1 MRIEKYHAEDMQEA
15 FRLIK
20 ADLGSDAVVIQTR
33 KVRLGLFG
41 WLKKPVYEV
50 IAAVDEETARPGKL
64 ATALAGGTPK
74 PTARPPLLPARPQ
87 RPAARPAAGD
97 SPELPPVVARPA
109 RAQAAAYAS
118 APSAPGAT
126 PAEQATPP
134 SPTAFRPMSPAQSN
148 GGGAE
153 AKAETREASPEVDA
167 PVKLES
173 SDVALLR
180 DMKNNMVELKT
191 AMSRLSKQA
200 QFGNIANFSSVL
212 VNVYQ
217 RLVDQELAEDLAQ
230 DIILKVNNELG
241 SNGVTNYDLV
251 REYVRRHIQELITV
265 TGPPRLMTGK
275 TKSIFLIGPT
285 GVGKTT
291 TLAKLA
297 ANYSLVEHKRVA
309 LVTVDTFR
317 VAAIPQL
324 RTYADIIGV
333 PLEVVYTASDLADA
347 LGRFGDRELVLIDT
361 PGGSPRNAKQLEVL
375 KEYLDSVE
383 MKDVYLT
390 IASPTRYR
398 DMVDVYNRFS
408 ICRIDGLLFTK
419 IDETDRFG
427 PLVNLL
433 NETRARLTYLTTGQ
447 NVPQDI
453 ELADSVKMAELLLSE
468 QVGS

>member
-33 KVRLGLFG
+33 KVRLGVFG
-41 WLKKPVYEV
+41 WFKKPVYEV
-50 IAAVDEETARPGKL
+50 IAAVDEDAIRPPKL
-64 ATALAGGTPK
+64 AAAIAAGAPKAGARGVAAGARAAAPALRTAPDTDRRSQSLA
-74 PTARPPLLPARPQ
+74 L
-87 RPAARPAAGD
+87 PAAGA
-97 SPELPPVVARPA
+97 PKPA
-109 RAQAAAYAS
+109 RAQAAYAA
-118 APSAPGAT
+118 APAVSK
-126 PAEQATPP
+126 PAFQP
-134 SPTAFRPMSPAQSN
+134 
-148 GGGAE
+148 
-153 AKAETREASPEVDA
+153 ASPVQLSGAAAADSAHQLPNTSYPLPASDA
-167 PVKLES
+167 PLKLES

-180 DMKNNMVELKT
+180 EMKSNMVELKT
-191 AMSRLSKQA
+191 AMSRLSKQT
-200 QFGNIANFSSVL
+200 QFGNIANFSQVL
-212 VNVYQ
+212 VAVYQ
-217 RLVDQELAEDLAQ
+217 RLIDQELAEDLAQ
-230 DIILKVNNELG
+230 DIILKVNGELG
-241 SNGVTNYDLV
+241 NNGVTNYELV
-251 REYVRRHIQELITV
+251 REYVRRHIQGLIEV

-275 TKSIFLIGPT
+275 TKSIFLVGPT

-317 VAAIPQL
+317 IAAIPQL

-333 PLEVVYTASDLADA
+333 PLEVVYTPSDLADV

-361 PGGSPRNAKQLEVL
+361 PGGSPRNTKQLEAL

-383 MKDVYLT
+383 TKDVYLT
-390 IASPTRYR
+390 VSSPTKYR
-398 DMVDVYNRFS
+398 DMVDIYNRFS

-419 IDETDRFG
+419 IDETDCFG

-468 QVGS
+468 KVGS

>member
-1 MRIEKYHAEDMQEA
+1 MRIEKYHAVDMQEA

-20 ADLGSDAVVIQTR
+20 ADLGPDAVVIQTR
-33 KVRLGLFG
+33 KVRPGLFG
-41 WLKKPVYEV
+41 WLRKPVYEV
-50 IAAVDEETARPGKL
+50 IAAVDEEVTRAPKL
-64 ATALAGGTPK
+64 AAAVATGVAKPAGPAPAKASRAGHVR
-74 PTARPPLLPARPQ
+74 PTAPSA
-87 RPAARPAAGD
+87 
-97 SPELPPVVARPA
+97 PPVEPVAPKPA
-109 RAQAAAYAS
+109 RAQAAAYAASPKGAAAAAPAAS
-118 APSAPGAT
+118 AAPGAAPAAPGFEPLPPAQT
-126 PAEQATPP
+126 NGPSDGAKPAE
-134 SPTAFRPMSPAQSN
+134 
-148 GGGAE
+148 
-153 AKAETREASPEVDA
+153 DA

-180 DMKNNMVELKT
+180 EMKNNMAELKT

-212 VNVYQ
+212 VGVYQ

-241 SNGVTNYDLV
+241 SSGVTNDGLV

-333 PLEVVYTASDLADA
+333 PLEVVYTPADLKEV
-347 LGRFGDRELVLIDT
+347 LSRFGDRELVLVDT
-361 PGGSPRNAKQLEVL
+361 PGGSPRNSKQLEVL

-383 MKDVYLT
+383 MKDVYLAV
-390 IASPTRYR
+390 ASPTRYR

-408 ICRIDGLLFTK
+408 IARIDGLLFTK

-468 QVGS
+468 KAES